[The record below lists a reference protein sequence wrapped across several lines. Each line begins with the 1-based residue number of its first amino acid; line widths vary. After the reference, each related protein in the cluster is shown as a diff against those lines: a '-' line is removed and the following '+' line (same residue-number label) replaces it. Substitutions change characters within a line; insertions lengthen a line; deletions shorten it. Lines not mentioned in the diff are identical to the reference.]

1 MRGRYSTSFEAENDF
16 VLNSHIS
23 AGLRK
28 ELKSKMRFKTASTH
42 KETTYRV
49 QIQSLLK
56 DLKRYVNPFHG
67 AARNMVN
74 MVIVEVPISIVNGLL
89 SSREKGEEC
98 LKEFINKRL
107 GSSKQGSY
115 EPIKRSSIQIMIE
128 KKKKVR
134 EICILK
140 EDWLTLGLFVAKYP
154 DNKKKLLATL

>member
-28 ELKSKMRFKTASTH
+28 ELKSKMRFKTASKH
-42 KETTYRV
+42 KETTYIV

-74 MVIVEVPISIVNGLL
+74 MVIAEVPVSIVNGLF

-98 LKEFINKRL
+98 LKEFI
-107 GSSKQGSY
+107 
-115 EPIKRSSIQIMIE
+115 RSSIQIMIE